1 MSELTIA
8 SWPGYGAS
16 HNAFVS
22 IFLDGLA
29 ENGVTVKSCDRVEDI
44 AEVEADVLLLHWAE
58 KVFWESSSRWQV
70 LSKMARLI
78 ASIGRRR
85 RAAKVVWLVHNTVP
99 HDARAFPR
107 MTWNPFISA
116 LGQRVDG
123 FLTLSPGTIE
133 TVRSKIPVM
142 ADKPATHVW
151 HPAYSNAILTTESR
165 IAARTTLGWETNDRV
180 LGYCGQIRPY
190 KGVEDL
196 VRVFTAT
203 SDPDLRLYIA
213 GRPSG
218 SDLAKRLE
226 EEAAS
231 DPRVTLKLK
240 DLPAE
245 EFRTALGVCD
255 VIVAPLQTYLHS
267 GSIIHSLSA
276 ARPVLTPAT
285 PFANALN
292 DVLDPGWM
300 RLYDEHLTPNTL
312 EYHSAVQAGLP
323 DLSQF
328 APKAV
333 GQAAAAFFRS
343 L

>member
-8 SWPGYGAS
+8 SWPGYGRS
-16 HNAFVS
+16 HNAFIS

-29 ENGVTVKSCDRVEDI
+29 ANGVTVKSCNRVEDI
-44 AEVEADVLLLHWAE
+44 LEVEADVLLLHWAE

-78 ASIGRRR
+78 ASVGRRR
-85 RAAKVVWLVHNTVP
+85 RAAKVVWLVHNTAP
-99 HDARAFPR
+99 HDARTFPR
-107 MTWNPFISA
+107 MTWKPFISA

-123 FLTLSPGTIE
+123 FLTLSPGTID
-133 TVRSKIPVM
+133 TVRSTIPVM
-142 ADKPATHVW
+142 ADKPTTHVW
-151 HPAYSNAILTTESR
+151 HPAYSNAMLTTEAR
-165 IAARTTLGWETNDRV
+165 IAARGTLGWGNNDRV

-190 KGVEDL
+190 KGVENL

-203 SDPDLRLYIA
+203 GDPDLRLYIA
-213 GRPSG
+213 GRPSDSG
-218 SDLAKRLE
+218 LAKRLE
-226 EEAAS
+226 EVAAS
-231 DPRVTLKLK
+231 DPRVTLKLM
-240 DLPAE
+240 DLSSE
-245 EFRTALGVCD
+245 KFRTALGVCD
-255 VIVAPLQTYLHS
+255 VTVAPLKTYLHS

-285 PFANALN
+285 PFANALY

-300 RLYDEHLTPNTL
+300 RLYDGHLTPKAL
-312 EYHSAVQAGLP
+312 EYYSKVQAGLP

-333 GQAAAAFFRS
+333 GQAAVAFFRS